1 MKLYS
6 KEVNQYNYKEYSL
19 EELMA
24 FSSMLKSRIRE
35 IEEKKEYSLFENEEL
50 FEKKCLN
57 RLLQREIKVRAKD
70 GRNQKRVRSKQ

>member
-24 FSSMLKSRIRE
+24 FSNMLKSRIRE
-35 IEEKKEYSLFENEEL
+35 IEEKKKYSLFENDEL

-57 RLLQREIKVRAKD
+57 RLLQREIKLRSKD
-70 GRNQKRVRSKQ
+70 GRD